1 MAYKLEHFA
10 ADHQEVLKGTLFDW
24 SKGENDVYIVSSEG
38 HKIFTQKIIL
48 YFYSSNLGQILD
60 SLPISTLPSG
70 ISVSVSS
77 NSISNLL
84 KLLIFGEV
92 TSNKKEALA
101 EVKEAAKALGI
112 NLGNCQLEGNKN
124 SGQITIKKILAK
136 PNPPPGPTELS
147 LTGLPDL
154 RKNKSEIKQITKK
167 WNTVIV
173 AQNKITHVTEEN
185 VKDRIIKS
193 ETPEIEKP
201 DSKQSLKCDL
211 CFKVFREKRY
221 LRRHRFRKHKIS
233 LRAKSGR
240 PTSGLD
246 PVLLLNSEVKTEF
259 SEDVVVKLPC
269 GDCEKEFDSKKKLYK
284 HRLQHTNN
292 YTCDQCEKS
301 FPTPGALRL
310 HKNIHLDEKP
320 FQCDSCEKGFAQAGN
335 LKTHKIRYHDG
346 KGIQKS
352 SNVSISASENAE
364 GYNQVEVSEQV
375 EVEVQDADE
384 VGSIS
389 GDKCGYC
396 DEHFDDSAELNA
408 HMILMHS
415 IQEMI
420 QSSD

>member
-10 ADHQEVLKGTLFDW
+10 ADHLEVLKGTLLDW
-24 SKGENDVYIVSSEG
+24 SKGENDVYIVSNEG
-38 HKIFTQKIIL
+38 HKIFTQKILL
-48 YFYSSNLGQILD
+48 YFYSCNLGPILD
-60 SLPISTLPSG
+60 SLPISSLPSG
-70 ISVSVSS
+70 ISVSASS
-77 NSISNLL
+77 TSISNLL
-84 KLLIFGEV
+84 KLLTIGEV
-92 TSNKKEALA
+92 TSEKREALA
-101 EVKEAAKALGI
+101 EVKEAGRELGI
-112 NLGNCQLEGNKN
+112 NLGNCQLDGKKN

-136 PNPPPGPTELS
+136 PYVTGNAPPGPTELS
-147 LTGLPDL
+147 LTGLADL
-154 RKNKSEIKQITKK
+154 KKNNPEMKQITKK

-173 AQNKITHVTEEN
+173 AQNKITHVSEED
-185 VKDRIIKS
+185 VKGQKIKS
-193 ETPEIEKP
+193 ETPDTEKQDVQP
-201 DSKQSLKCDL
+201 SAKCDL

-240 PTSGLD
+240 PSSG
-246 PVLLLNSEVKTEF
+246 PNPIPLLNSEVK
-259 SEDVVVKLPC
+259 SEVSENLVVRLPC

-310 HKNIHLDEKP
+310 HKNIHLDVLP
-320 FQCDSCEKGFAQAGN
+320 FQCDICDKGFAQAGN

-346 KGIQKS
+346 DMQQS
-352 SNVSISASENAE
+352 SNTIVSASTNE
-364 GYNQVEVSEQV
+364 EVSE
-375 EVEVQDADE
+375 EVVIGAQDENEV
-384 VGSIS
+384 VGGT